1 MGWTEVNGTKYFLKE
16 TDVVGD
22 MFDNFGGIKII
33 QDISIVGGSEKSN
46 YRISL
51 GKVKEDGVLIS
62 DKDAYKRT
70 NVSSYINSDITDWL
84 STSLDIKY
92 ATDER
97 SYPNTGIFGLFLTN
111 YPSYH
116 PEGTLP
122 YSR

>member
-1 MGWTEVNGTKYFLKE
+1 MGYDGYWSGQNIDQWISLLNEYKTDPTQYPLGWTEVNGTKYFLKE

-62 DKDAYKRT
+62 DKDAYKELMCLLISIQILR
-70 NVSSYINSDITDWL
+70 IGCQL
-84 STSLDIKY
+84 
-92 ATDER
+92 
-97 SYPNTGIFGLFLTN
+97 
-111 YPSYH
+111 H
-116 PEGTLP
+116 
-122 YSR
+122 